1 MTEWAAKRFWTLTGI
16 SAVKDGY
23 GVRLDGRPI
32 RTPAKVPLILPTRAL
47 AEAVA
52 REWDAQAKAIDPQT
66 MPLTRAA
73 NSAIDKVT
81 PQYDSVAEI
90 VSAYG
95 DSDLLCYRAE
105 GPEALQQRQ
114 AETWDPLLRWAD
126 ETHGAPLLVTTG
138 VMHVAQ
144 APDSLARLDAAVRAF
159 SPWEL
164 TALHD
169 LVALSGSLVI
179 GLAAASGAFPA
190 AELWESAQIDEIW
203 QQEQW
208 GVDDEAQ
215 AQTRQRQQAFLLAM
229 QFLELARESA

>member
-1 MTEWAAKRFWTLTGI
+1 MSEWAAKRFWTLTGI
-16 SAVKDGY
+16 SALKDGY

-32 RTPAKVPLILPTRAL
+32 RTPAKVPLVLPTRAL

-52 REWDAQAKAIDPQT
+52 REWDAQDGVIDPQT
-66 MPLTRAA
+66 MPLTRSA

-81 PQYDSVAEI
+81 PQYDSVAGI

-114 AETWDPLLRWAD
+114 AALWDPLLRWA
-126 ETHGAPLLVTTG
+126 HQAHAAPLSVTSG
-138 VMHVAQ
+138 VMHVGQ
-144 APDSLARLDAAVRAF
+144 DKDSLARLDAAVRAC

-179 GLAAASGAFPA
+179 GLAAAAGAFPA
-190 AELWESAQIDEIW
+190 AELWATSRVDELW

-208 GVDDEAQ
+208 GEDDEATAQ
-215 AQTRQRQQAFLLAM
+215 AALREKGFLQAM
-229 QFLELARESA
+229 HFLELVRESD

>member
-47 AEAVA
+47 AEAIA
-52 REWDAQAKAIDPQT
+52 REWDAQEDVIDPNS

-81 PQYDSVAEI
+81 PQYDSVAGI

-105 GPEALQQRQ
+105 APEALQQRQ
-114 AETWDPLLRWAD
+114 AAAWDPLLRWAND
-126 ETHGAPLLVTTG
+126 TYDAPLTVTGG
-138 VMHVAQ
+138 VMHVGQ
-144 APDSLARLDAAVRAF
+144 AKDSLARLDAAVRAF

-179 GLAAASGAFPA
+179 GLAAAAGAVPA
-190 AELWESAQIDEIW
+190 PELWEHSRIDEDW

-208 GVDDEAQ
+208 GVDEEAAEQ
-215 AQTRQRQQAFLLAM
+215 AQLRQQGFLQAM
-229 QFLELARESA
+229 HFLELVRESS